1 MKAAWGKRTIH
12 WMMKNENE
20 KAVGGTCLPANEEAP
35 PPSQTSPALHRRVCT
50 QDAYKGPFKFPNW
63 SRVLSGGVS
72 NSHLSLG
79 RLWAC
84 TCLQNFLSFKQKL
97 KVPCWLWP
105 SDTSCGIPI
114 LFILNKMLWDQ
125 SASRCIFNCST
136 SLMHKPK
143 RQNIYSLYI
152 VHFIFKIKFHIKQM
166 SEIYASRG
174 QENSKNVSI
183 SLPKLPLLKIA
194 IKVIIKT
201 HENKTLPWPVILP

>member
-1 MKAAWGKRTIH
+1 
-12 WMMKNENE
+12 
-20 KAVGGTCLPANEEAP
+20 
-35 PPSQTSPALHRRVCT
+35 
-50 QDAYKGPFKFPNW
+50 
-63 SRVLSGGVS
+63 
-72 NSHLSLG
+72 
-79 RLWAC
+79 
-84 TCLQNFLSFKQKL
+84 
-97 KVPCWLWP
+97 
-105 SDTSCGIPI
+105 
-114 LFILNKMLWDQ
+114 
-125 SASRCIFNCST
+125 
-136 SLMHKPK
+136 MHKPK